1 MPRWKQQLASFENY
15 LFIFSH
21 YWIISIEERAFMKIS
36 CLTSGITIKME
47 MLSLTFRPHTD
58 LRQIRPSG
66 LELKN
71 IEPMLGGL
79 ITELKS

>member
-1 MPRWKQQLASFENY
+1 MPRGKQQLAYFENS
-15 LFIFSH
+15 LFMFSH
-21 YWIISIEERAFMKIS
+21 YWIISSEERAFRKIS
-36 CLTSGITIKME
+36 CLTSGIAIKME
-47 MLSLTFRPHTD
+47 TLSLTFRPHTY

-66 LELKN
+66 LDLKN